1 MMFVSDHLP
10 YASGKAMIYRLL
22 TDRQGAV
29 LRLTCDGRTDQEI
42 AVTLGISL
50 NAIMRHRHNIR
61 QRLGRIP
68 FDELCRMIDEAAP
81 PRHGTSDRDPDR

>member
-10 YASGKAMIYRLL
+10 NEPGKAMVYRLL

-29 LRLTCDGRTDQEI
+29 LRMTCDGRTEQEI
-42 AVTLGISL
+42 ADTLGISL
-50 NAIMRHRHNIR
+50 NAVMRHRHNIR

-68 FDELCRMIDEAAP
+68 FAELCRMIGEDARP
-81 PRHGTSDRDPDR
+81 GPGTSDRDPNR